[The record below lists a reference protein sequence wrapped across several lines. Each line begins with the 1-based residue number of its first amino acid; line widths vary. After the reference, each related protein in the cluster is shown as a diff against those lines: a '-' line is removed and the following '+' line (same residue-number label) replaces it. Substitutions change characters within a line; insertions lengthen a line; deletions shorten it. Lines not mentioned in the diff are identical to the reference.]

1 MKTPATRYKYEDY
14 KLIQC
19 KVFILKEEI
28 KSILKEQKDLVDE
41 IVLEKQN
48 KVKII
53 KKDIRKMK
61 RNISDIQE
69 KLFEKRT
76 RQKGEHV
83 LIHAFRDLSFQ
94 APNHVDEL
102 IQDSI

>member
-19 KVFILKEEI
+19 KVFILEEEI

-48 KVKII
+48 KIKII

-76 RQKGEHV
+76 RQKEHV
-83 LIHAFRDLSFQ
+83 LINTFRDLSFQ
-94 APNHVDEL
+94 ALNHVDEL
-102 IQDSI
+102 IHDSI